1 MTLNSNTMGIGII
14 GCGNI
19 STTYLGLAPLFKG
32 LQVVAVADM
41 NMETATARAA
51 EYKVQAQ
58 TVDALLANP
67 DVGLVINLT
76 IPAAHYAITRQAV
89 EAGKHVYSEKPVV
102 LTLAEGVALRDL
114 AAAKGVRIGSAPD
127 TFLGGA
133 HQQVRQMIDDGAIGR
148 VTAGGC
154 AFMGPGMEMWHPT
167 PHFFFQPG
175 AGPMLDMGP
184 YYIGNLIN
192 FLGPI
197 RRVGALASSAHTT
210 RTVTSQ
216 PNAGQ
221 VIPVNTPTNIHALLE
236 FVNGATINL
245 SVSWDVQA
253 HKRVNME
260 LYGTEG
266 SLFVPD
272 PNFFGGVIE
281 MAGKD
286 GKIAPVKGW
295 DHPLSKDNQDHGRG
309 PLANYRMAGV
319 ADMVAAIATGRDHRC
334 SFERSL
340 HAVDAMTAALTSGE
354 TGQFVT
360 LTTTCTRPAALGPQ
374 DAAALLV

>member
-1 MTLNSNTMGIGII
+1 
-14 GCGNI
+14 
-19 STTYLGLAPLFKG
+19 
-32 LQVVAVADM
+32 
-41 NMETATARAA
+41 
-51 EYKVQAQ
+51 
-58 TVDALLANP
+58 
-67 DVGLVINLT
+67 
-76 IPAAHYAITRQAV
+76 
-89 EAGKHVYSEKPVV
+89 
-102 LTLAEGVALRDL
+102 
-114 AAAKGVRIGSAPD
+114 
-127 TFLGGA
+127 
-133 HQQVRQMIDDGAIGR
+133 
-148 VTAGGC
+148 
-154 AFMGPGMEMWHPT
+154 
-167 PHFFFQPG
+167 
-175 AGPMLDMGP
+175 MLDMGP

-197 RRVGALASSAHTT
+197 RRVGALTSSAHTS

-260 LYGTEG
+260 LYGTDG
-266 SLFVPD
+266 SIFVPD

-286 GKIAPVKGW
+286 GKIAPVASW
-295 DHPLSKDNQDHGRG
+295 VHPFGKDNQDHGRG

-319 ADMVAAIATGRDHRC
+319 ADMVAAVAAGRDHRC
-334 SFERSL
+334 SFDRSL

-360 LTTTCTRPAALGPQ
+360 LTTTCTRPDALGPD
-374 DAAALLV
+374 DAAALMA

>member
-1 MTLNSNTMGIGII
+1 MTMMGIGII

-32 LQVVAVADM
+32 LRVVAVADM
-41 NMETATARAA
+41 NMDAATARAA
-51 EYKVQAQ
+51 EYNVQAQ
-58 TVDALLANP
+58 SVDALLANP

-76 IPAAHYAITRQAV
+76 IPAAHYAITRAAV

-197 RRVGALASSAHTT
+197 RRVGALTSSAHTT

-260 LYGTEG
+260 LYGTDG

-286 GKIAPVKGW
+286 GKTAPVAGW
-295 DHPLSKDNQDHGRG
+295 DHPFSKANQDHGRG

-319 ADMVAAIATGRDHRC
+319 ADMVAAIAEGRDHRC

-360 LTTTCTRPAALGPQ
+360 LTTSCTRPEALSPAA
-374 DAAALLV
+374 AAALLK

>member
-1 MTLNSNTMGIGII
+1 MTTMGIGII

-19 STTYLGLAPLFKG
+19 STTYLSLAPLFRG
-32 LQVVAVADM
+32 LEVRAVADM
-41 NMETATARAA
+41 NMDVARGRAA
-51 EYKVQAQ
+51 EYGVQAQ
-58 TVDALLANP
+58 TVDDLLANP
-67 DVGLVINLT
+67 DVGLIINLT
-76 IPAAHYAITRQAV
+76 IPEAHYAISRRAV

-102 LTLAEGVALRDL
+102 LSLADGVALRDL
-114 AAAKGVRIGSAPD
+114 AKAKDVLVGSAPD

-133 HQQVRQMIDDGAIGR
+133 HQQVRQMIDDGVIGR
-148 VTAGGC
+148 VTAGDC
-154 AFMGPGMEMWHPT
+154 AFMGPGMEAWHPS

-175 AGPMLDMGP
+175 GGPMLDMGP

-192 FLGPI
+192 FLGPV
-197 RRVGALASSAHTT
+197 RRVAALASSAHTT

-236 FVNGATINL
+236 FHNGATINL

-260 LYGTEG
+260 LYGTMG

-272 PNFFGGVIE
+272 PNFFGGQIE
-281 MAGKD
+281 LAGKD
-286 GKIAPVKGW
+286 GKVEAVSAW
-295 DHPLSKDNQDHGRG
+295 DHPFGRANQDNPHHG
-309 PLANYRMAGV
+309 PLANYRCAGV
-319 ADMVAAIATGRDHRC
+319 ADMVDAIRTGRDARC
-334 SFERSL
+334 ALDRSL
-340 HAVDAMTAALTSGE
+340 HAVEVMLAALKSGE

-360 LTTTCTRPAALGPQ
+360 LTTTCTRPAALGP
-374 DAAALLV
+374 DAAAALLA

>member
-1 MTLNSNTMGIGII
+1 MTMNIGII

-41 NMETATARAA
+41 NMEAATARAA

-58 TVDALLANP
+58 TVDDLLANP

-76 IPAAHYAITRQAV
+76 IPAAHYDITRRAV

-114 AAAKGVRIGSAPD
+114 AVARGVRIGSAPD

-197 RRVGALASSAHTT
+197 RRVGALTSSAHAT

-272 PNFFGGVIE
+272 PNFFGGTIE

-286 GKIAPVKGW
+286 GKIAAVAGW
-295 DHPLSKDNQDHGRG
+295 DHPFSKTNQDHGRG

-319 ADMVAAIATGRDHRC
+319 ADMVAAIAAGRDHRC

-360 LTTTCTRPAALGPQ
+360 LTTTCTRPEALGA
-374 DAAALLV
+374 DAAMALLK

>member
-1 MTLNSNTMGIGII
+1 MTMGIGII

-41 NMETATARAA
+41 NMDAARARAA

-58 TVDALLANP
+58 TVDALLGNP

-76 IPAAHYAITRQAV
+76 IPDAHYPITRRAV
-89 EAGKHVYSEKPVV
+89 EAGKHVYSEKPLV
-102 LTLAEGVALRDL
+102 LSLADGVALRDL
-114 AAAKGVRIGSAPD
+114 ALARGVLVGCAPD

-133 HQQVRQMIDDGAIGR
+133 HQQVRAMIDDGAIGT
-148 VTAGGC
+148 VTAGAG

-192 FLGPI
+192 FLGPV
-197 RRVGALASSAHTT
+197 RRVGALATSAHAT

-221 VIPVNTPTNIHALLE
+221 VIPVNTPTNIHALLA
-236 FVNGATINL
+236 FHSGATINL

-272 PNFFGGVIE
+272 PNFFGGKIE
-281 MAGKD
+281 MAGRD
-286 GKIAPVKGW
+286 GNIVEVAAW
-295 DHPLSKDNQDHGRG
+295 DHPFSRTNQDHGRG
-309 PLANYRMAGV
+309 PLANYRTAGV
-319 ADMVAAIATGRDHRC
+319 ADMVAAIAEGRDHRC
-334 SFERSL
+334 SLDRTL
-340 HAVDAMTAALTSGE
+340 HAVDVMTAALTSAE

-360 LTTTCTRPAALGPQ
+360 LTTTCTRPAALGP
-374 DAAALLV
+374 DAAAALLK

>member
-1 MTLNSNTMGIGII
+1 MTMNIGFI

-41 NMETATARAA
+41 NMEAATARAA

-58 TVDALLANP
+58 TVDDLLANP

-76 IPAAHYAITRQAV
+76 IPAAHYDITRRAV

-148 VTAGGC
+148 VTAGAC

-197 RRVGALASSAHTT
+197 RRVGALTSSAHTS

-260 LYGTEG
+260 LYGTMG

-272 PNFFGGVIE
+272 PNFFGGTIE

-286 GKIAPVKGW
+286 GKIAAVAGW
-295 DHPLSKDNQDHGRG
+295 DHPFSKTNQDHGRG

-360 LTTTCTRPAALGPQ
+360 LTTTCTRPEALGA
-374 DAAALLV
+374 DAAMALLK

>member
-1 MTLNSNTMGIGII
+1 MTMGIGII

-41 NMETATARAA
+41 NMDAARARAA

-58 TVDALLANP
+58 TVDALLGNP

-76 IPAAHYAITRQAV
+76 IPDAHYLITRRAV
-89 EAGKHVYSEKPVV
+89 EASKHVYSEKPLV
-102 LTLAEGVALRDL
+102 LSLADGVALRDL
-114 AAAKGVRIGSAPD
+114 ALAQGVLVGCAPD

-133 HQQVRQMIDDGAIGR
+133 HQQVRAMIDDGAIGT
-148 VTAGGC
+148 VTAGAG

-192 FLGPI
+192 FLGPV
-197 RRVGALASSAHTT
+197 RRVGALATSAHAT

-236 FVNGATINL
+236 FHSGATIGL

-260 LYGTEG
+260 LYGTDG

-272 PNFFGGVIE
+272 PNFFGGKIE
-281 MAGKD
+281 MAGRD
-286 GKIAPVKGW
+286 GNIVEVDAW
-295 DHPLSKDNQDHGRG
+295 DHPFSRANQDHGRG
-309 PLANYRMAGV
+309 PLANYRTAGV
-319 ADMVAAIATGRDHRC
+319 ADMVAAIVEGRDHRC
-334 SFERSL
+334 SLDRTL
-340 HAVDAMTAALTSGE
+340 HAVDVMTAALTSGE
-354 TGQFVT
+354 TAQFVT
-360 LTTTCTRPAALGPQ
+360 LTTTCTRPAALGP
-374 DAAALLV
+374 DAAAALLK

>member
-1 MTLNSNTMGIGII
+1 MSLMGIGII

-32 LQVVAVADM
+32 LKVVAVADM
-41 NMETATARAA
+41 NMDTATARAA
-51 EYKVQAQ
+51 EYGVQAQ
-58 TVDALLANP
+58 SVDDLLANP

-76 IPAAHYAITRQAV
+76 IPAAHYEITRRAV

-114 AAAKGVRIGSAPD
+114 AAARGVRVGSAPD

-133 HQQVRQMIDDGAIGR
+133 HQQVRQMIDDGAIGQ

-192 FLGPI
+192 FLGPV
-197 RRVGALASSAHTT
+197 RRVGALTSSAHTT

-236 FVNGATINL
+236 FVSGATINL

-260 LYGTEG
+260 LYGTMG

-272 PNFFGGVIE
+272 PNFFGGTIE

-286 GKIAPVKGW
+286 GKIAAVPAW
-295 DHPLSKDNQDHGRG
+295 DHPFYKDNQDHGRG

-319 ADMVAAIATGRDHRC
+319 ADMVAAIAAGRDHRC
-334 SFERSL
+334 SLDRSL
-340 HAVDAMTAALTSGE
+340 HAVDVMTAALTSGE
-354 TGQFVT
+354 TGQFIT
-360 LTTTCTRPAALGPQ
+360 LTTTCTRPAALRPQ
-374 DAAALLV
+374 DAAALLA

>member
-1 MTLNSNTMGIGII
+1 MSKTGLTMGIGII

-32 LQVVAVADM
+32 LAVVAVADM
-41 NMETATARAA
+41 NIDTARARAA
-51 EYKVQAQ
+51 EYGVQAQ

-67 DVGLVINLT
+67 DVGLIINLT
-76 IPAAHYAITRQAV
+76 IPDAHYAISRRAL

-102 LTLAEGVALRDL
+102 LTLAEGTMLRDL
-114 AAAKGVRIGSAPD
+114 AAAKGLRVGSAPD
-127 TFLGGA
+127 TFLGGS
-133 HQQVRQMIDDGAIGR
+133 HQQVREMIDDGAIGR

-167 PHFFFQPG
+167 PRFFFQPG

-192 FLGPI
+192 FLGPV
-197 RRVGALASSAHTT
+197 RRVGALTSSAHTS

-236 FVNGATINL
+236 FAGGATINL

-266 SLFVPD
+266 SIFVPD
-272 PNFFGGVIE
+272 PNFFGGTIE
-281 MAGKD
+281 MAGKG
-286 GKIAPVKGW
+286 GKAEPVAAW
-295 DHPLSKDNQDHGRG
+295 DHPFGKTNQNHGRG

-319 ADMVAAIATGRDHRC
+319 ADMVAAIAAGRDHRC
-334 SFERSL
+334 SLDRSL
-340 HAVDAMTAALTSGE
+340 HAVDVMTAALTSGE

-360 LTTTCTRPAALGPQ
+360 LTTTCTRPDALSAQ
-374 DAAALLV
+374 DAAALLI

>member
-1 MTLNSNTMGIGII
+1 MSMGIGII

-19 STTYLGLAPLFKG
+19 STTYLKLAPLFKG

-41 NMETATARAA
+41 NMEAAQARAA
-51 EYKVQAQ
+51 EYGVKAQ
-58 TVDALLANP
+58 TVDDLLANP
-67 DVGLVINLT
+67 DVSLVINLT
-76 IPAAHYAITRQAV
+76 IPDAHYAITRRAV

-102 LTLAEGVALRDL
+102 LTLDEGVALRDL
-114 AAAKGVRIGSAPD
+114 AAAKGLRIGSAPD

-133 HQQVRQMIDDGAIGR
+133 HQQVRQMIDEGAIGT
-148 VTAGGC
+148 VTAGAA
-154 AFMGPGMEMWHPT
+154 AFMGPGMEMWHPN

-184 YYIGNLIN
+184 YYVGNLIN
-192 FLGPI
+192 FLGPV
-197 RRVGALASSAHTT
+197 RRVGALASSAHKT
-210 RTVTSQ
+210 RQ

-236 FVNGATINL
+236 FHNGATISL

-272 PNFFGGVIE
+272 PNFFGGTIE

-286 GKIAPVKGW
+286 GKIGPVAGW
-295 DHPLSKDNQDHGRG
+295 DHPFSKDNQDHGRG

-319 ADMVAAIATGRDHRC
+319 ADMVAAIAEGRDHRC
-334 SFERSL
+334 SLERSL
-340 HAVDAMTAALTSGE
+340 HAVDVMTAVLTSGE

-360 LTTTCTRPAALGPQ
+360 LTTTCTRPAALGP
-374 DAAALLV
+374 DAAAALLK

>member
-1 MTLNSNTMGIGII
+1 MSMGIGII

-41 NMETATARAA
+41 NMDAATARAA
-51 EYKVQAQ
+51 EYNVQAQ

-67 DVGLVINLT
+67 DVGLIINLT
-76 IPAAHYAITRQAV
+76 IPAAHYDITRAAV

-127 TFLGGA
+127 TFLGGS

-148 VTAGGC
+148 VSAGAC

-197 RRVGALASSAHTT
+197 RRVGALTSSAHTT

-260 LYGTEG
+260 LYGTMG

-272 PNFFGGVIE
+272 PNFFGGTIE

-286 GKIAPVKGW
+286 GMIAAVPGW
-295 DHPLSKDNQDHGRG
+295 DHPFSKTNQDHGRG

-319 ADMVAAIATGRDHRC
+319 ADMVAAIAEGRDHRC

-360 LTTTCTRPAALGPQ
+360 LTTTCTRPEALGA
-374 DAAALLV
+374 DAAAALLK

>member
-1 MTLNSNTMGIGII
+1 MSPNSNTMGIGII

-32 LQVVAVADM
+32 LHMVAVADM
-41 NMETATARAA
+41 NMDTARARA
-51 EYKVQAQ
+51 TEYKVMAQ
-58 TVDALLANP
+58 TVDDLLANP

-76 IPAAHYAITRQAV
+76 IPAAHYAITRRAV

-114 AAAKGVRIGSAPD
+114 AAARGVRVGSAPD
-127 TFLGGA
+127 TFLGGS

-192 FLGPI
+192 FLGPV
-197 RRVGALASSAHTT
+197 RRVGALTSSAHTS

-260 LYGTEG
+260 LYGTDG

-272 PNFFGGVIE
+272 PNFFGGTIE

-286 GKIAPVKGW
+286 GKVAAVPAW
-295 DHPLSKDNQDHGRG
+295 DHPFGRANQDHGRG
-309 PLANYRMAGV
+309 PLANYRTAGV
-319 ADMVAAIATGRDHRC
+319 ADMVAAIADGRDHRC
-334 SFERSL
+334 SLDRSL
-340 HAVDAMTAALTSGE
+340 HAVDVMTAALTSGE

-360 LTTTCTRPAALGPQ
+360 LTTTCTRPAALGA
-374 DAAALLV
+374 DAAAALLK

>member
-1 MTLNSNTMGIGII
+1 MTMNIGII

-41 NMETATARAA
+41 NMEAATARAA

-58 TVDALLANP
+58 TVDDLLANP

-76 IPAAHYAITRQAV
+76 IPAAHYDITRRAV

-114 AAAKGVRIGSAPD
+114 AVAQGVRIGSAPD

-197 RRVGALASSAHTT
+197 RRVGALTSSAHTS

-245 SVSWDVQA
+245 SVSWDVKA

-281 MAGKD
+281 MAGAD
-286 GKIAPVKGW
+286 GKIAAVAGW
-295 DHPLSKDNQDHGRG
+295 DHPLSKTNQDHGRG

-319 ADMVAAIATGRDHRC
+319 ADMVAAIAEGRDHRC

-360 LTTTCTRPAALGPQ
+360 LTTTCTRPEALDPEA
-374 DAAALLV
+374 AAALLK

>member
-1 MTLNSNTMGIGII
+1 MTMGIGII

-41 NMETATARAA
+41 NMDAARARAA

-58 TVDALLANP
+58 TVDALLGNP

-76 IPAAHYAITRQAV
+76 IPDAHYPITRRAV
-89 EAGKHVYSEKPVV
+89 EAGKHVYSEKPLV
-102 LTLAEGVALRDL
+102 LSLADGVALRDL
-114 AAAKGVRIGSAPD
+114 ALAQGVLVGCAPD

-133 HQQVRQMIDDGAIGR
+133 HQQVRAMIDDGAIGT
-148 VTAGGC
+148 VTAGAG

-192 FLGPI
+192 FLGPV
-197 RRVGALASSAHTT
+197 RRVGALATSAHAT

-236 FVNGATINL
+236 FHSGATIGL

-260 LYGTEG
+260 LYGTDG

-272 PNFFGGVIE
+272 PNFFGGKIE
-281 MAGKD
+281 MAGRD
-286 GKIAPVKGW
+286 GNIVEVDAW
-295 DHPLSKDNQDHGRG
+295 DHPFSRANQDHGRG
-309 PLANYRMAGV
+309 PLANYRTAGV
-319 ADMVAAIATGRDHRC
+319 ADMVAAIVEGRDHRC
-334 SFERSL
+334 SLDRTL
-340 HAVDAMTAALTSGE
+340 HAVDVMTAALTSGE
-354 TGQFVT
+354 TAQFVT
-360 LTTTCTRPAALGPQ
+360 LTTTCTRPAALGP
-374 DAAALLV
+374 DAAAALLK

>member
-1 MTLNSNTMGIGII
+1 MTTNSNMMGIGII

-32 LQVVAVADM
+32 LAVVAVADM
-41 NMETATARAA
+41 NMDTARARAA
-51 EYKVQAQ
+51 EYNVQAQ
-58 TVDALLANP
+58 SVDALLANP

-76 IPAAHYAITRQAV
+76 IPAAHYDITRAAV

-133 HQQVRQMIDDGAIGR
+133 HQQVRQMIDDGAVGR
-148 VTAGGC
+148 ITAGGC

-197 RRVGALASSAHTT
+197 RRVGALTSSAHTS

-260 LYGTEG
+260 LYGTDG
-266 SLFVPD
+266 SIFVPD

-286 GKIAPVKGW
+286 GKIAPVASW
-295 DHPLSKDNQDHGRG
+295 VHPFGKDNQDHGRG

-319 ADMVAAIATGRDHRC
+319 ADMVAAVAAGRDHRC
-334 SFERSL
+334 SFDRSL

-360 LTTTCTRPAALGPQ
+360 LTTTCTRPDALGPD
-374 DAAALLV
+374 DAAALMA

>member
-1 MTLNSNTMGIGII
+1 MTMNIGII

-41 NMETATARAA
+41 NMEAATARAA

-58 TVDALLANP
+58 TVDDLLANP

-76 IPAAHYAITRQAV
+76 IPAAHYDITRRAV

-114 AAAKGVRIGSAPD
+114 AVARGVRIGSAPD

-133 HQQVRQMIDDGAIGR
+133 HQQVRKMIDDGAIGR

-197 RRVGALASSAHTT
+197 RRVGALTSSAHAT

-272 PNFFGGVIE
+272 PNFFGGTIE

-286 GKIAPVKGW
+286 GKIAAVAGW
-295 DHPLSKDNQDHGRG
+295 DHPFSKTNQDHGRG

-319 ADMVAAIATGRDHRC
+319 ADMVAAIAAGRDHRC

-360 LTTTCTRPAALGPQ
+360 LTTTCTRPEALGA
-374 DAAALLV
+374 DAAMALLK

>member
-1 MTLNSNTMGIGII
+1 MVMGIGII

-32 LQVVAVADM
+32 LKVLAVADM
-41 NMETATARAA
+41 NMDVAKARAA
-51 EYKVQAQ
+51 EFKVQAQ
-58 TVDALLANP
+58 TVEALLANP
-67 DVGLVINLT
+67 EIGLVINLT
-76 IPAAHYAITRQAV
+76 IPAAHYEISRAAV

-102 LTLAEGVALRDL
+102 LSLAEGVALRDL

-127 TFLGGA
+127 TFLGA
-133 HQQVRQMIDDGAIGR
+133 SHQQVRQMIDDGAIGR

-192 FLGPI
+192 FLGPVQ
-197 RRVGALASSAHTT
+197 RVGALASSAHAT

-221 VIPVNTPTNIHALLE
+221 VIPVNTPTNIHALME

-286 GKIAPVKGW
+286 GKIAPVATW
-295 DHPLSKDNQDHGRG
+295 DHPFGKDNQDHGRG

-360 LTTTCTRPAALGPQ
+360 LTTTCTRPEPMGPEA
-374 DAAALLV
+374 AAALMV

>member
-1 MTLNSNTMGIGII
+1 MTMGIGII

-41 NMETATARAA
+41 NMDAARARAA

-58 TVDALLANP
+58 TVDALLGNP

-76 IPAAHYAITRQAV
+76 IPDAHYPITRRAV
-89 EAGKHVYSEKPVV
+89 EAGKHVYSEKPLV
-102 LTLAEGVALRDL
+102 LSLADGVALRDL
-114 AAAKGVRIGSAPD
+114 ALARGVLVGCAPD

-133 HQQVRQMIDDGAIGR
+133 HQQVRAMIDDGAIGT
-148 VTAGGC
+148 VTAGAG

-192 FLGPI
+192 FLGPV
-197 RRVGALASSAHTT
+197 RRVGALATSAHAT

-236 FVNGATINL
+236 FHSGATINL

-272 PNFFGGVIE
+272 PNFFGGKIE
-281 MAGKD
+281 MAGRD
-286 GKIAPVKGW
+286 GNIVEVAAW
-295 DHPLSKDNQDHGRG
+295 DHPFSRTNQDHGRG
-309 PLANYRMAGV
+309 PLANYRTAGV
-319 ADMVAAIATGRDHRC
+319 ADMVAAIAEGRDHRC
-334 SFERSL
+334 SLDRTL
-340 HAVDAMTAALTSGE
+340 HAVDVMTAALTSGE

-360 LTTTCTRPAALGPQ
+360 LTTTCTRPAALGP
-374 DAAALLV
+374 DAAAALLK

>member
-1 MTLNSNTMGIGII
+1 MTTNSSMMGIGII

-32 LQVVAVADM
+32 LAVVAVADM
-41 NMETATARAA
+41 NMDTARARAA
-51 EYKVQAQ
+51 EYNVQAQ
-58 TVDALLANP
+58 SVDALLANP

-76 IPAAHYAITRQAV
+76 IPAAHYDITRAAV

-133 HQQVRQMIDDGAIGR
+133 HQQVRQMIDDGAVGR
-148 VTAGGC
+148 ITAGGC

-197 RRVGALASSAHTT
+197 RRVGALTSSAHTS

-266 SLFVPD
+266 SIFVPD

-286 GKIAPVKGW
+286 GKIAPVASW
-295 DHPLSKDNQDHGRG
+295 VHPFGKDNQDHGRG

-319 ADMVAAIATGRDHRC
+319 ADMVAAIAAGRDHRC
-334 SFERSL
+334 SFDRSL

-360 LTTTCTRPAALGPQ
+360 LTTTCTRPDALGPD
-374 DAAALLV
+374 DAAALMA

>member
-1 MTLNSNTMGIGII
+1 MTTNSNMMGIGII

-32 LQVVAVADM
+32 LAVVAVADM
-41 NMETATARAA
+41 NMDTARARAA
-51 EYKVQAQ
+51 EYNVQAQ
-58 TVDALLANP
+58 SVDALLANP

-76 IPAAHYAITRQAV
+76 IPAAHYDITRAAV

-133 HQQVRQMIDDGAIGR
+133 HQQVRQMIDDGVVGR
-148 VTAGGC
+148 ITAGGC

-197 RRVGALASSAHTT
+197 RRVGALTSSAHTS

-260 LYGTEG
+260 LYGTDG
-266 SLFVPD
+266 SIFVPD

-286 GKIAPVKGW
+286 GKIAPVASW
-295 DHPLSKDNQDHGRG
+295 VHPFGKDNQDHGRG

-319 ADMVAAIATGRDHRC
+319 ADMVAAIAAGRDHRC
-334 SFERSL
+334 SFDRSL

-360 LTTTCTRPAALGPQ
+360 LTTTCTRPDALGP
-374 DAAALLV
+374 DAAAALMA

>member
-1 MTLNSNTMGIGII
+1 MTMNIGII

-41 NMETATARAA
+41 NMEAATARAA

-58 TVDALLANP
+58 TVDDLLANP

-76 IPAAHYAITRQAV
+76 IPAAHYDITRRAV

-114 AAAKGVRIGSAPD
+114 AMAKGVRIGSAPD

-197 RRVGALASSAHTT
+197 RRVGALTSSAHTS

-245 SVSWDVQA
+245 SVSWDVKA

-266 SLFVPD
+266 SLFAPD

-281 MAGKD
+281 MAGAD
-286 GKIAPVKGW
+286 GKIAAVAGW
-295 DHPLSKDNQDHGRG
+295 DHPLSKTNQDHGRG

-319 ADMVAAIATGRDHRC
+319 ADMVAAIAEGRDHRC

-360 LTTTCTRPAALGPQ
+360 LTTTCTRPEALGPEA
-374 DAAALLV
+374 AAALLK

>member
-1 MTLNSNTMGIGII
+1 MTMGIGII

-19 STTYLGLAPLFKG
+19 STTYLDLAPLFRG
-32 LQVVAVADM
+32 LKVVAVADM
-41 NMETATARAA
+41 NMAAATARAK
-51 EYKVQAQ
+51 EYGVQAQ
-58 TVDALLANP
+58 TVEALLANR

-76 IPAAHYAITRQAV
+76 IPAAHYEITRAAV

-127 TFLGGA
+127 TFLGGS

-148 VTAGGC
+148 VTAGAC
-154 AFMGPGMEMWHPT
+154 AFMGPGMEMWHPS

-184 YYIGNLIN
+184 YYIGALINLI
-192 FLGPI
+192 GPV
-197 RRVGALASSAHTT
+197 RRVGALASSAHAT

-236 FVNGATINL
+236 FVNGATIGL

-253 HKRVNME
+253 HKRVSME

-272 PNFFGGVIE
+272 PNFFGGTIE

-286 GKIAPVKGW
+286 GKIAPVKAW
-295 DHPLSKDNQDHGRG
+295 AHPFYKDNQDHGRG

-319 ADMVAAIATGRDHRC
+319 ADMVAAIAAGRDHRC
-334 SFERSL
+334 SLERSL
-340 HAVDAMTAALTSGE
+340 HAVDVMTAAIASGE

-360 LTTTCTRPAALGPQ
+360 LTTTCTRPEALGPEA
-374 DAAALLV
+374 AAALMM

>member
-1 MTLNSNTMGIGII
+1 MTMNIGII

-32 LQVVAVADM
+32 LAVVAVADM
-41 NMETATARAA
+41 NMEAATARAA

-58 TVDALLANP
+58 TVDDLLANP

-76 IPAAHYAITRQAV
+76 IPAAHYDITRRAV

-197 RRVGALASSAHTT
+197 RRVGALTSSAHAT

-272 PNFFGGVIE
+272 PNFFGGTIE
-281 MAGKD
+281 MAGKG
-286 GKIAPVKGW
+286 GKIAAVAGW
-295 DHPLSKDNQDHGRG
+295 DHPFSKTNQDHGRG

-360 LTTTCTRPAALGPQ
+360 LTTTCTRPEALGA
-374 DAAALLV
+374 DAAMALLK

>member
-1 MTLNSNTMGIGII
+1 MGIGII

-41 NMETATARAA
+41 NMDAARARAA

-58 TVDALLANP
+58 TVDALLGNP

-76 IPAAHYAITRQAV
+76 IPDAHYLITRRAV
-89 EAGKHVYSEKPVV
+89 EASKHVYSEKPLV
-102 LTLAEGVALRDL
+102 LSLADGVALRDL
-114 AAAKGVRIGSAPD
+114 ALAQGVLVGCAPD

-133 HQQVRQMIDDGAIGR
+133 HQQVRAMIDDGAIGT
-148 VTAGGC
+148 VTAGAG

-192 FLGPI
+192 FLGPV
-197 RRVGALASSAHTT
+197 RRVGALATSAHAT

-236 FVNGATINL
+236 FHSGATIGL

-260 LYGTEG
+260 LYGTDG

-272 PNFFGGVIE
+272 PNFFGGKIE
-281 MAGKD
+281 MAGRD
-286 GKIAPVKGW
+286 GNIVEVDAW
-295 DHPLSKDNQDHGRG
+295 DHPFSRANQDHGRG
-309 PLANYRMAGV
+309 PLANYRTAGV
-319 ADMVAAIATGRDHRC
+319 ADMVAAIVEGRDHRC
-334 SFERSL
+334 SLDRTL
-340 HAVDAMTAALTSGE
+340 HAVDVMTAALTSGE

-360 LTTTCTRPAALGPQ
+360 LTTTCTRPAALGP
-374 DAAALLV
+374 DAAAALLK

>member
-1 MTLNSNTMGIGII
+1 MVMGIGII

-32 LQVVAVADM
+32 LKVLAVADM
-41 NMETATARAA
+41 NMDVAKARAA
-51 EYKVQAQ
+51 EFKVQAQ
-58 TVDALLANP
+58 TVEALLANP
-67 DVGLVINLT
+67 EIGLVINLT
-76 IPAAHYAITRQAV
+76 IPAAHYEISRAAV

-102 LTLAEGVALRDL
+102 LSLAEGVALRDL

-127 TFLGGA
+127 TFLGA
-133 HQQVRQMIDDGAIGR
+133 SHQQVRQMIDDGAIGR

-192 FLGPI
+192 FLGPV
-197 RRVGALASSAHTT
+197 RRVGALASSAHAT

-221 VIPVNTPTNIHALLE
+221 VIPVNTPTNIHALME

-286 GKIAPVKGW
+286 GKIAPVASW
-295 DHPLSKDNQDHGRG
+295 DHPFGKDNQDHGRG

-360 LTTTCTRPAALGPQ
+360 LTTTCTRPEPMGPEA
-374 DAAALLV
+374 AAALMV

>member
-1 MTLNSNTMGIGII
+1 MNMGIGII

-19 STTYLGLAPLFKG
+19 STTYLRLAPLFRG
-32 LQVVAVADM
+32 LEVVAVADM
-41 NMETATARAA
+41 NMDAARARA
-51 EYKVQAQ
+51 TEYGVLAQ
-58 TVDALLANP
+58 TVDDILANA
-67 DVGLVINLT
+67 DVGLIINLT
-76 IPAAHYAITRQAV
+76 IPDAHYAITRRAL
-89 EAGKHVYSEKPVV
+89 EGGKHVYSEKPVV
-102 LTLAEGVALRDL
+102 LTLAEGEALRDL
-114 AAAKGVRIGSAPD
+114 AAARGLRVGSAPD

-133 HQQVRQMIDDGAIGR
+133 HQQVRQMIDDGAIGT
-148 VTAGGC
+148 VTAGAG

-192 FLGPI
+192 FLGPV
-197 RRVGALASSAHTT
+197 RRVGALASSAHAT

-236 FVNGATINL
+236 FHNGATISL

-260 LYGTEG
+260 LYGTMG
-266 SLFVPD
+266 SIFVPD
-272 PNFFGGVIE
+272 PNFFGGTIE

-286 GKIAPVKGW
+286 GKIAEVAAW
-295 DHPLSKDNQDHGRG
+295 DHPFGTLNQFEAGRD
-309 PLANYRMAGV
+309 PRANYRMAGV
-319 ADMVAAIATGRDHRC
+319 ADMVAAITEGRDHRC
-334 SFERSL
+334 SLARSL
-340 HAVDAMTAALTSGE
+340 HAVDVMTAALTSGE

-360 LTTTCTRPAALGPQ
+360 LTTTCTRPAALGA
-374 DAAALLV
+374 DAAAALLK

>member
-1 MTLNSNTMGIGII
+1 MTMGIGII

-19 STTYLGLAPLFKG
+19 STTYLGLAPVFKG
-32 LQVVAVADM
+32 LEVVAVADM
-41 NMETATARAA
+41 NMDAARARGA
-51 EYKVQAQ
+51 EYKVAAQ
-58 TVDALLANP
+58 SVDDLLANP

-76 IPAAHYAITRQAV
+76 IPDAHYAISRRAV

-102 LTLAEGVALRDL
+102 LTLAEGTMLRDL

-133 HQQVRQMIDDGAIGR
+133 HQQVRQMIDDGAIGT
-148 VTAGGC
+148 VTAGAG

-192 FLGPI
+192 FLGPV
-197 RRVGALASSAHTT
+197 RRVGALATSAHAT

-216 PNAGQ
+216 PHAGQ

-236 FVNGATINL
+236 FVNGATISL

-253 HKRVNME
+253 HKRANME

-266 SLFVPD
+266 SIFVPD
-272 PNFFGGVIE
+272 PNFFGGTIE

-286 GKIAPVKGW
+286 GKIAPVSGW
-295 DHPLSKDNQDHGRG
+295 DHPFSKDNQDHGRG
-309 PLANYRMAGV
+309 PLANYRCAGV
-319 ADMVAAIATGRDHRC
+319 ADMVDAIATGRDHRC
-334 SFERSL
+334 SLERSL
-340 HAVDAMTAALTSGE
+340 HAVDVMTAALTSGE

-360 LTTTCTRPAALGPQ
+360 LTTTCTRPEALGP
-374 DAAALLV
+374 DAAMALLK